1 MSYLHT
7 RQAALESLYEI
18 EQMIG
23 GFPDEGPVSRLDA
36 DLVLQ
41 KLRNLYELMLYLQE
55 RHEEKGSSGLKAD
68 LPTTD
73 PVISL
78 SMTRT
83 EKEHGF
89 DAAKED
95 HAFIQE
101 TVVIKDQTEKTAL
114 QNQVRK
120 GDKEPK
126 ILSEQYRGRPTL
138 LESLNKQ
145 SGRDAETLAQIR
157 PIASLVSAIG
167 INDRFNL
174 IRELFGNDAD
184 LFDNVISR
192 LNDAPS
198 FNDAYNIMMQQFD
211 WDMDSEPV
219 QFLLD
224 LVRRKH
230 ITSRHG

>member
-55 RHEEKGSSGLKAD
+55 QHEIKGMDGLKTHLPAAD
-68 LPTTD
+68 TIVHPPVAPSEKHNPIETD
-73 PVISL
+73 
-78 SMTRT
+78 
-83 EKEHGF
+83 KEEHVF
-89 DAAKED
+89 S
-95 HAFIQE
+95 QE
-101 TVVIKDQTEKTAL
+101 TIVTNEQKGKPVFQTMVK
-114 QNQVRK
+114 K

-126 ILSEQYRGRPTL
+126 ILSEKFKGRPTL
-138 LESLNKQ
+138 LESLNMQ
-145 SGRDAETLAQIR
+145 SGRDAETLAHIR
-157 PIASLVSAIG
+157 PISNLVSAIG

-174 IRELFGNDAD
+174 IRELFGNDAG
-184 LFDNVISR
+184 LFDNVIAR

-198 FNDAYNIMMQQFD
+198 FNDAYNIMIQQFD

-219 QFLLD
+219 QYLLD

-230 ITSRHG
+230 ITNRHG